1 MILKNA
7 NLNGD
12 ITDITIENGRISA
25 MGKVQFSENF
35 IDLYGCEVYP
45 GLADIHSHGCI
56 GYDTM
61 DEIGLEEM
69 SIEQAKNGIT
79 SWLPTTMTVDFRDI
93 KRVTNRNIDN
103 IPGAQILGFHM
114 EGPFINKKYK
124 GAQNE
129 IFIKKPDIAEY
140 NTLKNI
146 KMVTIAPE
154 LDGSINF
161 IKQCNTIVS
170 IGHTDADYE
179 TASSAFRAGAK
190 CLTHTFNAMPPFHHR
205 NPSVIGAAIDNDGY
219 AQVIS
224 DGLHLHKSIVIALY
238 RIFGADRMILISDS
252 MRATGMC
259 DGIYEFGGQE
269 ITVKNG
275 VARTN
280 DGSIAGSTTNL
291 FDCVKCAID
300 FGIPKSDA
308 FKMASSTPLTLIGA
322 KNKGNISIGCDADI
336 IAVDED
342 LNLVLSMSKGT
353 VYTNYVT
360 K

>member
-1 MILKNA
+1 MVLKNA

-25 MGKVQFSENF
+25 IGKAQTDNDF
-35 IDLYGCEVYP
+35 IDLGGCEVYP

-61 DEIGLEEM
+61 DETGLEEM

-79 SWLPTTMTVDFRDI
+79 SWLPTTMTVDFQDI

-103 IPGAQILGFHM
+103 ISGAQVLGFHM
-114 EGPFINKKYK
+114 EGPYINKKYK

-129 IFIKKPDIAEY
+129 IFIKNPDIAEY
-140 NTLKNI
+140 NTLENI

-154 LDGSINF
+154 LDGSIEF
-161 IKQCNTIVS
+161 IKQCNAAVS
-170 IGHTDADYE
+170 LGHTDADYE
-179 TASSAFRAGAK
+179 TASSAFSSGAK

-224 DGLHLHKSIVIALY
+224 DGLHLHRSVVIALY
-238 RIFGADRMILISDS
+238 RIFGADRMVLISDS

-259 DGIYEFGGQE
+259 DGTYEFGGQE
-269 ITVKNG
+269 ITVKDG
-275 VARTN
+275 VARTI
-280 DGSIAGSTTNL
+280 DGAIAGSTTNL
-291 FDCVKCAID
+291 FDCVKRAIE
-300 FGIPKSDA
+300 FGIPKADA
-308 FKMASSTPLTLIGA
+308 FKMASTTPLALIGVQ
-322 KNKGNISIGCDADI
+322 NKGKIEIGYDADI
-336 IAVDED
+336 IAVDKN

-353 VYTNYVT
+353 IY